1 MDGIHFCM
9 RKSLFQNTSAVICSS
24 SSMIGNY
31 SWDHHC
37 KSQTNNWACS
47 LLLIPVSQINLAI
60 RLCCMLIHKF
70 SAAWFNHS
78 SIQSGIVFARN
89 RSTSDMQT
97 LHCRVKQFVSII
109 CWLHLVYKYFRLGFN
124 ITKSLF
130 QKVTSVK
137 SQLISR
143 QCYLL
148 FERRP
153 QKRSS
158 LISFCCGKGLL
169 RKQPHCSC
177 CGKSLLAFFKFKI
190 DNFSWQDVKSAM
202 DEAGQY
208 TWTDKWW

>member
-1 MDGIHFCM
+1 
-9 RKSLFQNTSAVICSS
+9 
-24 SSMIGNY
+24 
-31 SWDHHC
+31 
-37 KSQTNNWACS
+37 
-47 LLLIPVSQINLAI
+47 
-60 RLCCMLIHKF
+60 MLIHKF
-70 SAAWFNHS
+70 SAVWCNHS
-78 SIQSGIVFARN
+78 SIQGGIVFARN

-158 LISFCCGKGLL
+158 LISFCCGKGLS

-177 CGKSLLAFFKFKI
+177 CGKSLLDLFYKFKLY
-190 DNFSWQDVKSAM
+190 NFSSQCLKYAM
-202 DEAGQY
+202 DEAGN
-208 TWTDKWW
+208 TRGLKTDKQHIDVIRRYSVIYRNQNCYRSLNDIKLKTILQDSSGELFSNLAKV